1 MAAVYSTG
9 QDNSVKIGQVLGKFG
24 KWEFTGFVVEKINS
38 ILRIILIKKTLHYDS
53 YEVELAPQL
62 SNTRY

>member
-1 MAAVYSTG
+1 M
-9 QDNSVKIGQVLGKFG
+9 KIGQVLGKFG